1 MRPSILLKQIDSRLD
16 ARDYPRHKKE
26 KKIENRVLASTAHF
40 SHMRVIERDAGPL
53 VKK

>member
-16 ARDYPRHKKE
+16 ARDYPRHKKIE
-26 KKIENRVLASTAHF
+26 KNRVLASTAHF
-40 SHMRVIERDAGPL
+40 LHMRVIERDAGPL